1 MYVSYRGHF
10 LNTKIEGKDLHA
22 HMLQHIS
29 MYVKNCF
36 CKKVLY
42 VMVCNGQ
49 KNKNQNVAQLIYQ
62 ILELK

>member
-22 HMLQHIS
+22 HMLQHICI
-29 MYVKNCF
+29 VKNCF

-42 VMVCNGQ
+42 IMVCNVQ
-49 KNKNQNVAQLIYQ
+49 KNKNEN
-62 ILELK
+62 